1 MDKKDELRK
10 MMVDKKWYNIKETT
24 TKKGKDAEATIL
36 SVKFWNG
43 VEICLKIFEPLV
55 KLLRLVDGDVK
66 PSMGFVYGE
75 LLKAKKE
82 MKVAFKNEELRYKEV
97 IAIVDKKM
105 KGRLDAPLQ
114 LTAYLLNP
122 HYSYKDSTIFD
133 NSNVT
138 TSLITTVEQFYHG
151 CDEDIH
157 DQVVNIEFTMF
168 QRKQGL
174 FGKKVARNA
183 CDNFEFNPG

>member
-1 MDKKDELRK
+1 
-10 MMVDKKWYNIKETT
+10 
-24 TKKGKDAEATIL
+24 
-36 SVKFWNG
+36 
-43 VEICLKIFEPLV
+43 
-55 KLLRLVDGDVK
+55 
-66 PSMGFVYGE
+66 
-75 LLKAKKE
+75 
-82 MKVAFKNEELRYKEV
+82 
-97 IAIVDKKM
+97 M

-183 CDNFEFNPG
+183 CDNFEFNPVAWWRMYGGDTPYLQKMAIKIMSLTSSSSACERNWSTFESVSHLVLNSLSMILYSRSR